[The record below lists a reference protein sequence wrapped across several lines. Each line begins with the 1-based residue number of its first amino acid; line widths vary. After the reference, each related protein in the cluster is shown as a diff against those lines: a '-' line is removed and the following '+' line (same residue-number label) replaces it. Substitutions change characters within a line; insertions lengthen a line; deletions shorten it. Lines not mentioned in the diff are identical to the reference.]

1 MKKKS
6 SLNNQSFVI
15 KDIKTA
21 NKSNQNFYHKNS
33 FSDSELEKAINSIL
47 TGEAAVDPKQLTI
60 LSSILGRKLKQEKLD
75 TRAYNIKFIS
85 FNDLQ
90 TIELMEAGLRLDFFP
105 GDSLKSHATINKDNG
120 DQWLFERLKK
130 AIEKKDYSSFPFTSH
145 ISEDIRTRY
154 LLRTDATD
162 SYTNIM
168 GSFNRSNEK
177 VRSAFSKR
185 RSFVS

>member
-120 DQWLFERLKK
+120 DQWLFERLKTTVLSPLPHIFRK
-130 AIEKKDYSSFPFTSH
+130 TLEQDTYLEPMQQILIPTSWQK
-145 ISEDIRTRY
+145 
-154 LLRTDATD
+154 
-162 SYTNIM
+162 
-168 GSFNRSNEK
+168 F
-177 VRSAFSKR
+177 
-185 RSFVS
+185 